1 MFPKS
6 NSQSNNLE
14 EVSYNN
20 TLACQKWNPIEIES
34 EDEDRF
40 LPSDLLVDSNLGH
53 GKEKSRRQ
61 PQQVGILFRYQLL
74 IDLISFFV
82 IRY

>member
-6 NSQSNNLE
+6 NLQNNSLE
-14 EVSYNN
+14 EVSYND

-40 LPSDLLVDSNLGH
+40 LPSDLLIDSNLGH

-61 PQQVGILFRYQLL
+61 LHQVEILLDIHFYLT
-74 IDLISFFV
+74 
-82 IRY
+82 